1 MLKQKIRVVL
11 VKNQKERL
19 KMAIKIDEAR
29 KTLVITAG
37 FKKKA
42 SVFNS
47 EEYTLLRQAKN
58 ENPGFKVEVRKT
70 KRKNSPKLTLDF
82 MRRYI
87 DDLPD
92 TEKKVNHKKAFN
104 EMSGKLKD
112 AEHRTRY
119 CDITSWFVKTF
130 PTYKDYSPID
140 AIVARARKKAE
151 PTAPAS
157 QV

>member
-1 MLKQKIRVVL
+1 
-11 VKNQKERL
+11 
-19 KMAIKIDEAR
+19 MAIKIDEMR

-58 ENPGFKVEVRKT
+58 ENPGFKVEVRKS

-92 TEKKVNHKKAFN
+92 TKEKVAHKKVFN

-112 AEHRTRY
+112 PEHRTRY
-119 CDITSWFVKTF
+119 GTIQSWFVKTF

-140 AIVARARKKAE
+140 AIVARARKRR
-151 PTAPAS
+151 S
-157 QV
+157 QRHSPRSFN

>member
-1 MLKQKIRVVL
+1 
-11 VKNQKERL
+11 
-19 KMAIKIDEAR
+19 MAIKIDEAR

-47 EEYTLLRQAKN
+47 EEYTLLRRAKN
-58 ENPGFKVEVRKT
+58 ENPGFKVEVRKS

-92 TEKKVNHKKAFN
+92 TEEKIQQNLKDPTLLCWVFEESDAFKKAFT
-104 EMSGKLKD
+104 EIS
-112 AEHRTRY
+112 
-119 CDITSWFVKTF
+119 
-130 PTYKDYSPID
+130 
-140 AIVARARKKAE
+140 
-151 PTAPAS
+151 
-157 QV
+157 

>member
-1 MLKQKIRVVL
+1 
-11 VKNQKERL
+11 
-19 KMAIKIDEAR
+19 MAIKIDEMR

-58 ENPGFKVEVRKT
+58 ENPGFKVEVRKA

-92 TEKKVNHKKAFN
+92 TEKKVNHSHFFRRRQKRIYPRQNFGQTGLIHSVPFSVIN
-104 EMSGKLKD
+104 E
-112 AEHRTRY
+112 R
-119 CDITSWFVKTF
+119 
-130 PTYKDYSPID
+130 SPKGVILN
-140 AIVARARKKAE
+140 VAD
-151 PTAPAS
+151 
-157 QV
+157 

>member
-1 MLKQKIRVVL
+1 MLSLYRKERERKTLKPKIRVVL

-70 KRKNSPKLTLDF
+70 KRKNSPKHLSVTG
-82 MRRYI
+82 
-87 DDLPD
+87 
-92 TEKKVNHKKAFN
+92 N
-104 EMSGKLKD
+104 
-112 AEHRTRY
+112 TRLRP
-119 CDITSWFVKTF
+119 C
-130 PTYKDYSPID
+130 
-140 AIVARARKKAE
+140 R
-151 PTAPAS
+151 
-157 QV
+157 

>member
-1 MLKQKIRVVL
+1 
-11 VKNQKERL
+11 
-19 KMAIKIDEAR
+19 MAIKIDEMR

-47 EEYTLLRQAKN
+47 EEYTLL
-58 ENPGFKVEVRKT
+58 
-70 KRKNSPKLTLDF
+70 
-82 MRRYI
+82 RRYI

>member
-1 MLKQKIRVVL
+1 
-11 VKNQKERL
+11 
-19 KMAIKIDEAR
+19 MAIKIDEMR

-92 TEKKVNHKKAFN
+92 TKEKVAHKKVFN
-104 EMSGKLKD
+104 EISGKLKD
-112 AEHRTRY
+112 PEHRTRY
-119 CDITSWFVKTF
+119 GTIQSWFVKTF

-151 PTAPAS
+151 PMAHAS

>member
-1 MLKQKIRVVL
+1 
-11 VKNQKERL
+11 
-19 KMAIKIDEAR
+19 MAIKIDEMR

-58 ENPGFKVEVRKT
+58 ENPGFKVEVRKS

-92 TEKKVNHKKAFN
+92 TKEKVAHNKVFN

-112 AEHRTRY
+112 PEHRTRY
-119 CDITSWFVKTF
+119 GTIQSWFVKTF

-151 PTAPAS
+151 PTALTT
-157 QV
+157 QF

>member
-1 MLKQKIRVVL
+1 
-11 VKNQKERL
+11 
-19 KMAIKIDEAR
+19 MAIKIDEMR

-58 ENPGFKVEVRKT
+58 ENPGFKVEVRKS

-92 TEKKVNHKKAFN
+92 TKEKVAHKKVFN

-112 AEHRTRY
+112 PEHRTRY
-119 CDITSWFVKTF
+119 GTIQSWFVKTF

-151 PTAPAS
+151 PMALTT
-157 QV
+157 QF